1 MSGHSTWLR
10 CGAFR
15 WFLVGL
21 LLVAWTGTAWADDG
35 PKVVRVE
42 EDWELVVGTP
52 DVDSDSPQ
60 ITCVISPVG
69 GVDSVYAVLELNAQT
84 LPSFSSGGLQLQ
96 LWSGEKSLV
105 ANNYPN
111 GSVLRTSNETIR
123 WTQSVELTEGNL
135 NFEVTN
141 GSSTTWGSFGGQG
154 YLKASHPTELTSL
167 GSYNPAVSVS
177 NSRVGY
183 AANRVDSLVLKRVR
197 FITSDGQT
205 HESAVEL
212 AVSTDQ

>member
-1 MSGHSTWLR
+1 MSGHRTWLR
-10 CGAFR
+10 CGVFR

-21 LLVAWTGTAWADDG
+21 LLAAWTGSAWADDG
-35 PKVVRVE
+35 PNIVRVE

-60 ITCVISPVG
+60 ITCVISPTC

-84 LPSFSSGGLQLQ
+84 LPSFSAGGLQLQ
-96 LWSGEKSLV
+96 LWSGDTSLV

-111 GSVLRTSNETIR
+111 GSLLRTSGETVR
-123 WTQSVELTEGNL
+123 WTQSVELTEGNMV
-135 NFEVTN
+135 FEVTN
-141 GSSTTWGSFGGQG
+141 GTSTAWGSFGGQG
-154 YLKASHPTELTSL
+154 YLRASYPTEMTSL
-167 GSYNPAVSVS
+167 SSYNPAVSVS

-197 FITSDGQT
+197 FITSDGET
-205 HESAVEL
+205 VVAEVEL
-212 AVSTDQ
+212 AVRTDQ